1 MPKYSII
8 VPVYRVEAY
17 LPACIDSVLAQ
28 TSAASFEL
36 ILVDD
41 GSPDNSGRI
50 CDEYAANDPRIRVL
64 HTENRG
70 VSRARNL
77 GIREAC
83 GEYLLFL
90 DADDVWDT
98 ALLASLDSITVST
111 PDMALFGFSR
121 LMDDGTIFPGTLPC
135 IPNGETGP
143 EYLDRLF
150 SIRKVPCTYSCCY
163 AYRRCFF
170 LANDLQYREDLI
182 VSEDFDQIMRALSHA
197 EQITGCDAPLYRYR
211 MREGSASRRITGKKL
226 MDNLTT
232 KAQYF
237 RQYPVSAMANLYANN
252 ALLVGKTERSVYL
265 SAGAFLKEN
274 RDIWKLVSE
283 PPLKIARMLIFCLGN
298 RTGARLFRL
307 LQQIHRL
314 IRCSKQV

>member
-143 EYLDRLF
+143 EYLDRLIDIF
-150 SIRKVPCTYSCCY
+150 ERRLKGMESSDGVRIDEHDHVMY
-163 AYRRCFF
+163 ALRGFRRMK
-170 LANDLQYREDLI
+170 E
-182 VSEDFDQIMRALSHA
+182 E
-197 EQITGCDAPLYRYR
+197 
-211 MREGSASRRITGKKL
+211 
-226 MDNLTT
+226 
-232 KAQYF
+232 
-237 RQYPVSAMANLYANN
+237 
-252 ALLVGKTERSVYL
+252 TE
-265 SAGAFLKEN
+265 K
-274 RDIWKLVSE
+274 W
-283 PPLKIARMLIFCLGN
+283 
-298 RTGARLFRL
+298 
-307 LQQIHRL
+307 
-314 IRCSKQV
+314 